1 MQFPK
6 HDEKRLPRLLLC
18 VGMATTAEETGV
30 EMAAQNGAFVC
41 EIRELFESFSAG
53 GGGGGGRE

>member
-1 MQFPK
+1 
-6 HDEKRLPRLLLC
+6 
-18 VGMATTAEETGV
+18 MATTAEETGV

-53 GGGGGGRE
+53 GGGTEGGRE